1 MDFFIIK
8 RAFVL
13 NYKKLLTI
21 SGTIKNDVNKPMSE
35 FSALLI
41 NNSQIPIEEV
51 QEVLIENNSY
61 IAFTFKLDGF
71 NESLLEDIIK
81 YQEGREIEII

>member
-8 RAFVL
+8 RAFIL

-21 SGTIKNDVNKPMSE
+21 SGTIKNDINKPISE

-51 QEVLIENNSY
+51 EEVLIENNSY

-81 YQEGREIEII
+81 SKEGREVKII